1 MQKTV
6 DSLEDLENRLEGW
19 LTDIENKVSEINSRS
34 DTTLP
39 SFDNL
44 SRIIS
49 KLNDTELILINRIS
63 KTESLLKSEA
73 IKLKET
79 MNVQSGTT
87 QALLTEVN
95 NIFKYQ
101 FKKLIK
107 IR

>member
-6 DSLEDLENRLEGW
+6 DSLEDLENRLESW

-39 SFDNL
+39 SFDNP

-49 KLNDTELILINRIS
+49 KLNDTELVLIDRIS

-79 MNVQSGTT
+79 TNVQSGTT

-95 NIFKYQ
+95 NILKY
-101 FKKLIK
+101 
-107 IR
+107 